1 MKLFFFSLL
10 LLFISSKSYSID
22 VQDTIENT
30 ILNNPKIK
38 IGLEKLTESKELI
51 ENSIGQ
57 KLPNVTTSISG
68 TFAKSE
74 LNTSTSSTTPETF
87 TDSYKLTVTQNLYDA
102 GYNDLEIERSKI
114 LYENEII
121 NFKITIQNLILDAVN
136 GYLTVINN
144 QKSLEATKKNFESI
158 SKALEETKTKYDLGS
173 ASLYELQSAQ
183 SSFAIANAN
192 LFAAKQNV
200 IISKKT
206 FYRIAGLEPINL
218 EDNINIDDL
227 LNFDSS
233 IKNALK
239 NNLNLLKIT
248 NDIASK
254 EILLLKEKKTKKPNL
269 DFTGTAEYSD
279 SGRID
284 PGTETTKGSLA
295 ITLTIP
301 LFQQGIDNSNIRKYR
316 SQILQSELNY
326 EDYIADLQILISNSF
341 KDFHISKINMD
352 SNKAIIKASETSL
365 EKLKQE
371 FLNGTKT
378 ITDVIDEESQLL
390 SAKVDFFNSKKDYLN
405 NYFKIKS
412 YEGLLLNIFEK
423 YLPEFY

>member
-102 GYNDLEIERSKI
+102 GYNDLEIERSRI

>member
-390 SAKVDFFNSKKDYLN
+390 SANVDFFNSKKDYLN

>member
-390 SAKVDFFNSKKDYLN
+390 SAKVDFFNSKKYYLN